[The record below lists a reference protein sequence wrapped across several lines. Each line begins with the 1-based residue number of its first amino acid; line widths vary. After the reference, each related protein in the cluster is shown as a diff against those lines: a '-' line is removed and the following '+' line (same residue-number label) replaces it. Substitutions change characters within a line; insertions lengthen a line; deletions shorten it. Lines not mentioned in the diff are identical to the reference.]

1 MGIYKWPAS
10 LIKVGERILRNFFW
24 SGKPDSRKSC
34 VVAWDKV
41 CKTFKEGGINL
52 RRLKAINQSLMMKL
66 SWNFLNPT
74 DGWSEF
80 MRAKFISKSGNFSR
94 ITKGSSIWAGVRG
107 AIDDV
112 CARSGWVIGD
122 GASID
127 LWRDNGCSSL
137 SLKDWINDDHIPW
150 NDLHAK
156 LSSIIV
162 QGRWTIPGNLQL
174 LFQRL
179 GVDIHSIKINKN
191 NADRRVWKPDLMES
205 SWSKDPSR
213 LFVTKIGRCGGLL
226 FSLTRLFI
234 LDLLCG
240 DGDFPTEKFLRMTK
254 SKPKLWNWMADMFQ
268 LRNLDRNLYS
278 FLRAGSLMSPYLRD
292 LWTGAVWGGS
302 SLIWQACNN
311 CLYED
316 LNFSLAIVKRQWLK
330 RIQDCA
336 ALSTSLILLVKSC
349 YWELPR
355 IGEIKINTDGAAKG
369 NPGKGGIG
377 CIYRDCNGNVLGTLA
392 KGPGLVSNFMA
403 ECEAIIHGVEYAA
416 LFGWLIA
423 WIESDSTTAVEA
435 FKTNNIPWTLVA
447 AWENAS
453 RNVRNIQFS
462 AKWHEANFSADAL
475 SKKGALLHEG
485 VSMYVMGRPDF
496 LKKIEVPMQ
505 EYFRLC

>member
-1 MGIYKWPAS
+1 
-10 LIKVGERILRNFFW
+10 
-24 SGKPDSRKSC
+24 
-34 VVAWDKV
+34 
-41 CKTFKEGGINL
+41 
-52 RRLKAINQSLMMKL
+52 
-66 SWNFLNPT
+66 
-74 DGWSEF
+74 
-80 MRAKFISKSGNFSR
+80 

-107 AIDDV
+107 AIEDV
-112 CARSGWVIGD
+112 CAHSGWVIGD

-127 LWRDNGCSSL
+127 LWRDNWCSSL

-191 NADRRVWKPDLMES
+191 NADRRVWKPDLM
-205 SWSKDPSR
+205 
-213 LFVTKIGRCGGLL
+213 G
-226 FSLTRLFI
+226 
-234 LDLLCG
+234 
-240 DGDFPTEKFLRMTK
+240 KFLVKGAFEAIRNKDRTVWWASFFTNK
-254 SKPKLWNWMADMFQ
+254 AIHPRLAIIQLWNWMADMFQ

-302 SLIWQACNN
+302 SQIWQACNN

-392 KGPGLVSNFMA
+392 KGPGLVSNFMD

-462 AKWHEANFSADAL
+462 ANWHEANFSADAL

>member
-1 MGIYKWPAS
+1 
-10 LIKVGERILRNFFW
+10 
-24 SGKPDSRKSC
+24 
-34 VVAWDKV
+34 
-41 CKTFKEGGINL
+41 
-52 RRLKAINQSLMMKL
+52 MKL

-80 MRAKFISKSGNFSR
+80 MQAKFISKSRNFSR

-107 AIDDV
+107 AIEDV
-112 CARSGWVIGD
+112 RAYSGWVIGD

-127 LWRDNGCSSL
+127 LWRDNWCSSL

-162 QGRWTIPGNLQL
+162 EGRWAIPGNLQL

-191 NADRRVWKPDLMES
+191 NADRRVWKPDLMGKFSVKGAFEAIRN
-205 SWSKDPSR
+205 KDRTVWWASFLSNKAIHPRLAMWGWRLCHRKIPTDDKVQTKGLALASR
-213 LFVTKIGRCGGLL
+213 YC
-226 FSLTRLFI
+226 
-234 LDLLCG
+234 LCKTNSETIQHLIW
-240 DGDFPTEKFLRMTK
+240 DC
-254 SKPKLWNWMADMFQ
+254 SISIQLWNWMADMFQ

-278 FLRAGSLMSPYLRD
+278 FLRVGSLMSFYLRD
-292 LWTGAVWGGS
+292 LWAGAVWGGS
-302 SLIWQACNN
+302 SLIWQARNN
-311 CLYED
+311 CLYEA
-316 LNFSLAIVKRQWLK
+316 LNFSLAIVKWQWLK

-336 ALSTSLILLVKSC
+336 ALSTSFMFNTQIELGILHCLGVDVHACKHPLVKSC

-377 CIYRDCNGNVLGTLA
+377 CIYRDCNGNVLGTLT
-392 KGPGLVSNFMA
+392 KGLGLVSNFIA

-416 LFGWLIA
+416 SFGWLIA

-453 RNVRNIQFS
+453 RNMRNIQFS
-462 AKWHEANFSADAL
+462 ANWREANFSADAL